1 MRYGPLRS
9 TLALAVL
16 ALFGTAACSD
26 VAGPVAGP
34 GSEPENPAVSVSS
47 AGEGIIGTVL
57 LAGTGGAATDIS
69 ENGLVTG
76 DRRGGEFSSEAFL
89 WEEGSVELLGVLN
102 ESVRSPLSRS
112 RGVNDFGQVVGV
124 SRGIPEG
131 SAFPRAQAFLW
142 EDGSMMALPDPPT
155 TLTIRSTLA
164 TAVNSRGDVVGFV
177 TDSRG
182 SSSQAVLWPADGSPV
197 VLPPLAPSTTP
208 SANAM
213 DINDRGQIVGRSL
226 NSAGQLEATIWENG
240 VPRGLGLVVGSSSQA
255 NGINENGD
263 VVGISGVDI
272 VLWPHD
278 GPPSV
283 LGEPGFVQ
291 LPDAS
296 IRLVARDINNRRQIV
311 GYEFGTAR
319 VDFDFES
326 EFRGFAWQ
334 SGTFVELK
342 SPDQETAFR
351 ILSIPN
357 AINDAGVAVGRG
369 TTPEGDRALRWDVPE
384 ISGVIAVQIDIKPG
398 SDPNAVACRRAETV
412 IPVAILSTQEAAGDP
427 LDFDAT
433 TVDHSTV
440 AFEGAGELHLDAD
453 TGEPIRHE
461 EDVDADGD
469 TDLVLHFRLGDTDL
483 TCSSTEGTL
492 TGETVDGTAIE
503 GTDAVRIVGG

>member
-1 MRYGPLRS
+1 
-9 TLALAVL
+9 
-16 ALFGTAACSD
+16 
-26 VAGPVAGP
+26 
-34 GSEPENPAVSVSS
+34 
-47 AGEGIIGTVL
+47 
-57 LAGTGGAATDIS
+57 
-69 ENGLVTG
+69 
-76 DRRGGEFSSEAFL
+76 
-89 WEEGSVELLGVLN
+89 
-102 ESVRSPLSRS
+102 
-112 RGVNDFGQVVGV
+112 
-124 SRGIPEG
+124 
-131 SAFPRAQAFLW
+131 
-142 EDGSMMALPDPPT
+142 
-155 TLTIRSTLA
+155 
-164 TAVNSRGDVVGFV
+164 
-177 TDSRG
+177 
-182 SSSQAVLWPADGSPV
+182 
-197 VLPPLAPSTTP
+197 
-208 SANAM
+208 M

-240 VPRGLGLVVGSSSQA
+240 VPRGLGLVVGNSSQA

-334 SGTFVELK
+334 SGTFVELE